1 MTTAEVTQ
9 TVTCY
14 ECDRERPKDA
24 TNVYE
29 LYSTPWDD
37 VGTTS
42 YLCNDEFGHAEV
54 ERENGREVFDS
65 WKYYESCVEVLTDS
79 GWSDFRYFECVG
91 CYRTI
96 CEQNP
101 KNGWHVQYR
110 INDPE
115 EYEQVCLKCYQD
127 EILENG
133 ISRESVENGE
143 LSGMF
148 FNRGEL
154 DDWEKVMDYIHIN
167 ESKTVQQ
174 VLDNILGWMD
184 EDYKVVI
191 DYERMGIGG
200 LEGYIS
206 VYRKKVE

>member
-1 MTTAEVTQ
+1 MTTAEITQ
-9 TVTCY
+9 TVQCY

-24 TNVYE
+24 TYEYE

-37 VGTTS
+37 VGDTA
-42 YLCNDEFGHAEV
+42 YLCKDEFGHAEL
-54 ERENGREVFDS
+54 ERENGREVFES
-65 WKYYESCVEVLTDS
+65 WKYYECCVEVLTDN
-79 GWSDFRYFECVG
+79 GWSDFRYFECVR

-110 INDPE
+110 VDGDD
-115 EYEQVCLKCYQD
+115 YEQVCLKCYQD
-127 EILENG
+127 EILEYG

-148 FNRGEL
+148 FNTGEL
-154 DDWEKVMDYIHIN
+154 DEWERVMDYIHIDN
-167 ESKTVQQ
+167 SNTVQE

-206 VYRKKVE
+206 VYRKKI